1 MINSTKIT
9 LPTLLKSVEPQTTG
23 SSTSNPDE
31 ASTLAIKALLSSEV
45 QLSSSGVSSTTF
57 KSKSYETL
65 VSEIYLALDVV
76 KNHYSLESAANKGEL
91 FRLMFKGHQSAEEF
105 GMNKP
110 ARLSCIIKFGLA
122 PYFKSMFMN
131 DLILLKGSSLLT
143 PKFVSCFNRSLNK
156 VVYSKQMDGHII
168 YFDEISKQVKHVYIG
183 SQFMGHATVDE
194 MIKDFKEAHNGLDYV
209 MNLIQFSMDGPN
221 TNWALHQAISDL
233 RKSENPYA
241 PDLLEIGSCGLY
253 VVHSTFGTSVG
264 KTDWKMGKKCSAA
277 WSILHGPTMT
287 YNEQEMT

>member
-1 MINSTKIT
+1 MINSTKNT
-9 LPTLLKSVEPQTTG
+9 LPTLLKSVEPQVTG
-23 SSTSNPDE
+23 SSTINPDE

-45 QLSSSGVSSTTF
+45 QSSSSGVSSTTF

-76 KNHYSLESAANKGEL
+76 KNHYSLNSAANKGEV
-91 FRLMFKGHQSAEEF
+91 FCLMFKGHQSAEEF
-105 GMNKP
+105 GMSP
-110 ARLSCIIKFGLA
+110 ARLSCVIKFGLA

-131 DLILLKGSSLLT
+131 DLILLKWSLLLT

-156 VVYSKQMDGHII
+156 VVYSKQMDRHII
-168 YFDEISKQVKHVYIG
+168 YFDEINKQVKHVYIC
-183 SQFMGHATVDE
+183 SQFMGHATVDD

-221 TNWALHQAISDL
+221 TNWALHCTVSDL
-233 RKSENPYA
+233 MKSENPYA
-241 PDLLEIGSCGLY
+241 PDLLEMGSCGLH
-253 VVHSTFGTSVG
+253 VVHSTFGTNVG
-264 KTDWKMGKKCSAA
+264 KTDWKMEKKCNAA
-277 WSILHGPTMT
+277 WSILHGLTMT

>member
-1 MINSTKIT
+1 MINSTKNT
-9 LPTLLKSVEPQTTG
+9 LPTLLKSVEPQVTG
-23 SSTSNPDE
+23 SSTINPDE

-45 QLSSSGVSSTTF
+45 QSSSSGVSSTTF

-76 KNHYSLESAANKGEL
+76 KNHYSLNSAANKGEV
-91 FRLMFKGHQSAEEF
+91 FFLMFKGHQSAEEF
-105 GMNKP
+105 GMSP
-110 ARLSCIIKFGLA
+110 ARLSCVIKFGLA

-131 DLILLKGSSLLT
+131 DLILLKWSSLLT

-168 YFDEISKQVKHVYIG
+168 YFDEINKQVKHVYIC
-183 SQFMGHATVDE
+183 SQFMGHATVDD

-221 TNWALHQAISDL
+221 TNWALHCTVSDL
-233 RKSENPYA
+233 MKSENPYA
-241 PDLLEIGSCGLY
+241 PDLLEMGSCGLY
-253 VVHSTFGTSVG
+253 VAHSTFGTNVG
-264 KTDWKMGKKCSAA
+264 KTDWKMEKKCNAA
-277 WSILHGPTMT
+277 WSILHGLTMT

>member
-1 MINSTKIT
+1 MINSTKNT
-9 LPTLLKSVEPQTTG
+9 LPTLLKSVEPQATG
-23 SSTSNPDE
+23 SSTINPDE

-45 QLSSSGVSSTTF
+45 QSSSSGVSSTTF

-76 KNHYSLESAANKGEL
+76 KNHYSFNSAANKGEL

-105 GMNKP
+105 GMSP
-110 ARLSCIIKFGLA
+110 ARLSCVIKFGLA

-131 DLILLKGSSLLT
+131 DLILLKWSSLLT
-143 PKFVSCFNRSLNK
+143 PKFVSCFNSSLNK

-168 YFDEISKQVKHVYIG
+168 YFDQINKQVKHVYIG
-183 SQFMGHATVDE
+183 SQFMGHATVDD
-194 MIKDFKEAHNGLDYV
+194 MIKDFKKAHNGLDYV

-221 TNWALHQAISDL
+221 TNWALHRAVSDW

-264 KTDWKMGKKCSAA
+264 KIDWKMGKKCNAA